1 MNFQTSEEIRRINI
15 ALDSLK
21 RRASSKLLQSRKQKI
36 DPIFEEQIL
45 NPKQGSSAEILREV
59 TTFEKSTFMQSRF
72 GKTFIKGWLKKPAK
86 SIWKR
91 LR

>member
-21 RRASSKLLQSRKQKI
+21 RRASSKLLQSRRKKI
-36 DPIFEEQIL
+36 DPVFQEQIL
-45 NPKQGSSAEILREV
+45 NPKQGSSAEILKEV
-59 TTFEKSTFMQSRF
+59 TTFEQSPFMQSRF
-72 GKTFIKGWLKKPAK
+72 GKTFIKGWFKKPAK

-91 LR
+91 LK